1 MSQQK
6 DLLDAL
12 VAAITDQSED
22 TVPNPKT
29 TTLKETDLFQFESN
43 LKLPLKTTLS
53 KENNAVHSGDTDSSD
68 DEGNRNYQDQKY
80 NECGREIKHNLSSI
94 EANSISRSHYGAPK
108 QRVSTW
114 TSSTKTNIF
123 KPKPALETVKDVYMD
138 PVFGMRII
146 NPKIPLSM
154 LGEKMEN
161 RLAVPFSTLEK
172 QISLGNLKE
181 KDWVICGVIVSK
193 SPPKTSQKGT
203 QYSIWT
209 LSDLKDDIKIVSL
222 FLFKGAHSDLWKTH
236 VGSVVGVL
244 NPSQLERREGS
255 KDIAALSID
264 TAQRVM
270 IFGDSKDFGI
280 CKSTKK
286 NGEKCTAVVNLSRC
300 EFCIYHIKQEY
311 QKCSKRS
318 ELQAN
323 FVGKGLVN
331 LRNKVL
337 GKNEVFYAGKSYMA
351 IPAKKNRKLEARENS
366 IMQKLSLNGSLAS
379 VSVKDKIRKKQKGAA
394 RMLDVNP
401 AERAKDLELLK
412 KLGGS
417 LESKTEFSGMRSNEV
432 TTDSSK
438 ATALD
443 VINKLKAKNEDVTPA
458 TSTKAK
464 YNLKG
469 DLFTNIES
477 KSKFSGKVSETITM
491 DESKATTLSVITK
504 LKASKIS
511 HGAAQP
517 ESENSGLISLEEFET
532 ELNYTD
538 EENDLPVSNIKTTP
552 QNNLKLN
559 KTDEIATKNLAQNTL
574 IKSPSANSNKS
585 GETNEKIEIAKKN
598 PLVKS
603 LSALDNLCMG
613 IPMLSGFGKGGL
625 IDLNQPVTSRHV
637 NRAKLNAVKYIQRH
651 GPIKKADPNCTK
663 TCKKRPLENCA
674 ETAVNA
680 AKKSKLQ
687 ESEFISDRFKK
698 MMAMTSINAHL
709 LEAHDNVE
717 KEKYFKKLEVKER
730 MEEKMIN
737 THKVKCKA
745 VKCLKCKYV
754 SFSASDMCK
763 SEGHQLKVFD
773 AMKRFYKCGNCQNRT
788 VTIEFVPTK
797 PCGNCGSSKWE
808 KTGMMKE
815 KVALVQ
821 HKLSVRGGEQK
832 FVNSEVCDANLDL
845 LVPNDS

>member
-1 MSQQK
+1 MTEQN
-6 DLLDAL
+6 DLLNAL
-12 VAAITDQSED
+12 VAAITHQSED
-22 TVPNPKT
+22 TIPNSKT

-43 LKLPLKTTLS
+43 LKLPLKTTPNKKNS
-53 KENNAVHSGDTDSSD
+53 AVHSGDTDSSD
-68 DEGNRNYQDQKY
+68 DEGNRNYEDQKY
-80 NECGREIKHNLSSI
+80 NECGKEIKHILSSI

-108 QRVSTW
+108 QRISTW
-114 TSSTKTNIF
+114 TSSTQPKTH
-123 KPKPALETVKDVYMD
+123 KPKPVPESVKDVYMD

-146 NPKIPLSM
+146 NPKIPLSL
-154 LGEKMEN
+154 LGEKMQN
-161 RLAVPFSTLEK
+161 RLAIPFSSLER

-209 LSDLKDDIKIVSL
+209 LSDLKDDIKTVGL
-222 FLFKGAHSDLWKTH
+222 FLFGGAHSDLWKTL

-244 NPSQLERREGS
+244 NPSQMERREGS
-255 KDIAALSID
+255 KDIAALSVD

-270 IFGDSKDFGI
+270 ILGDSKDFGT

-286 NGEKCTAVVNLSRC
+286 NGEKCTAIVNLSRC

-323 FVGKGLVN
+323 FVGKGLIN

-351 IPAKKNRKLEARENS
+351 IPAKKNHKLEAKESS
-366 IMQKLSLNGSLAS
+366 IMQRLSLNGGLAS
-379 VSVKDKIRKKQKGAA
+379 VTVKGTNRKKQKGAA

-417 LESKTEFSGMRSNEV
+417 LENKTEFSGIQSSKV

-438 ATALD
+438 AIALD
-443 VINKLKAKNEDVTPA
+443 VISKLKTKSKNTAPA
-458 TSTKAK
+458 TNTKVK

-477 KSKFSGKVSETITM
+477 KNRFSGQVSETITL
-491 DESKATTLSVITK
+491 DESKATALSVITK
-504 LKASKIS
+504 LKASNIS
-511 HGAAQP
+511 QTVTQP
-517 ESENSGLISLEEFET
+517 ESENSGFISLEEFET
-532 ELNYTD
+532 ELSYTD
-538 EENDLPVSNIKTTP
+538 EEDLAVSNIKTIP
-552 QNNLKLN
+552 QNKLKSN
-559 KTDEIATKNLAQNTL
+559 KIDEITSKKLVPSTL
-574 IKSPSANSNKS
+574 IKSPSVNSSKS
-585 GETNEKIEIAKKN
+585 CETNERAEISKKN

-603 LSALDNLCMG
+603 PSALDNLCMG
-613 IPMLSGFGKGGL
+613 IPTLSCVGKGGL

-651 GPIKKADPNCTK
+651 GPIKKADPNSTK
-663 TCKKRPLENCA
+663 SSKKRPLENFT

-717 KEKYFKKLEVKER
+717 KEKYFNKLEIKER
-730 MEEKMIN
+730 MEEKMVH

-754 SFSASDMCK
+754 NFSASNMCK

-773 AMKRFYKCGNCQNRT
+773 AMKRFYKCGYCQNRIAT
-788 VTIEFVPTK
+788 LEFIPTR

-815 KVALVQ
+815 KVAVMQ
-821 HKLSVRGGEQK
+821 HNLSIRGGEQK
-832 FVNSEVCDANLDL
+832 FVNSAVSDANLDL